1 MLSRRNGLILAAFV
15 LVIVGFAFL
24 KPPTPHIAIA
34 AESLL
39 DLGGYTITNTIL
51 SAWVVILLMT
61 VVALWLYRRLRNV
74 ESALVPRGFQNLIE
88 ALLEAFYGVVLLVAG
103 EKNARRFFPVIGS
116 IFIFLLIGNWFGLF
130 PWNNAIG
137 KTIDER
143 AEYLEE
149 LAHDAEG
156 LQPADLSV
164 AEVNAA
170 FAFFYLDPIPVE
182 VGEQDEANETIA
194 AILHA
199 GAQSDTA
206 QDVRQTFQ
214 TDPLPDSLSSA
225 DLFTAVEE
233 RLAVA
238 GVEEAH
244 LEEALFFNLPLAVA
258 EVDDAELKAAIIK
271 SGGVNFVPLKAKSFT
286 YDPFFIQVVVTPGV
300 VGARLYDPQ
309 KSAGETNQP
318 PLAGDR
324 IAPVTVNTAHL
335 GLVLT
340 REAKGL
346 NDGDGI
352 GVVFPLF
359 RAVATDLNLSLA
371 IALWAFIFVQFWSIQ
386 SMGALAN
393 FGRFFGFGPAA
404 VVKGPIGVMVGLLEI
419 ISEVSRIISFTFR
432 LFGNILAGEIVLL
445 MSAFLVPF
453 VVATVFYGL
462 EVFVGFIQAF
472 VFAMLT
478 LVFAVTAVSHASH
491 DEPAEHDEEAV
502 AH

>member
-1 MLSRRNGLILAAFV
+1 M
-15 LVIVGFAFL
+15 
-24 KPPTPHIAIA
+24 
-34 AESLL
+34 
-39 DLGGYTITNTIL
+39 
-51 SAWVVILLMT
+51 
-61 VVALWLYRRLRNV
+61 
-74 ESALVPRGFQNLIE
+74 
-88 ALLEAFYGVVLLVAG
+88 
-103 EKNARRFFPVIGS
+103 
-116 IFIFLLIGNWFGLF
+116 
-130 PWNNAIG
+130 
-137 KTIDER
+137 
-143 AEYLEE
+143 
-149 LAHDAEG
+149 
-156 LQPADLSV
+156 
-164 AEVNAA
+164 
-170 FAFFYLDPIPVE
+170 
-182 VGEQDEANETIA
+182 
-194 AILHA
+194 
-199 GAQSDTA
+199 
-206 QDVRQTFQ
+206 
-214 TDPLPDSLSSA
+214 
-225 DLFTAVEE
+225 
-233 RLAVA
+233 
-238 GVEEAH
+238 
-244 LEEALFFNLPLAVA
+244 
-258 EVDDAELKAAIIK
+258 
-271 SGGVNFVPLKAKSFT
+271 NFVPLKAKSFT

-432 LFGNILAGEIVLL
+432 LFGNIFAGEIVLL

-478 LVFAVTAVSHASH
+478 LVFAVTARVPRLARRTGGARRRGGRPLTGGRTTRKDFCGPWAAGGGTNDGSSAR
-491 DEPAEHDEEAV
+491 DWGCRLQ
-502 AH
+502 